1 MDRRRQVVLALC
13 AASLATVSA
22 AQTAIQHVLTKD
34 TTSYALYF
42 QTSQDGCESSGTE
55 VFSSKSMTRYTN
67 FGIFAPLVRA
77 QRYFVNFCTG
87 ASGFM
92 SGADE
97 APTIDIKPDLS
108 RGAVGATVVM
118 LDEAGVPHTL
128 QIALTWSGGEITTDK
143 QRTVFTSPLS
153 RTMIISSASLRNSTL
168 LNGALVFDGVN
179 LMDTSIPVQTRFTT
193 QFLVSAK
200 GTSIDIVRTR

>member
-55 VFSSKSMTRYTN
+55 VFGSKSMTRYTN

-97 APTIDIKPDLS
+97 APTIDFKPDLS

-168 LNGALVFDGVN
+168 LNGALVLTV
-179 LMDTSIPVQTRFTT
+179 
-193 QFLVSAK
+193 
-200 GTSIDIVRTR
+200 